1 MTAASVT
8 SAAEATDTDSDT
20 DANRR
25 SAWFVDLSRRR
36 RTADEGLGSVDA
48 GGEDQAGHPPV
59 YPPSSIA
66 VPWER
71 SSS

>member
-36 RTADEGLGSVDA
+36 RTADDDHVIIGLD
-48 GGEDQAGHPPV
+48 
-59 YPPSSIA
+59 
-66 VPWER
+66 
-71 SSS
+71 